1 MLLAEG
7 AIDIAAEFDVK
18 PWDIAAL
25 IPIVREAGGT
35 VTDVDGRRPARHAE
49 HRRDQRRAAPGGSGF
64 AWRVR

>member
-25 IPIVREAGGT
+25 VPIVREAGGT
-35 VTDVDGRRPARHAE
+35 VTSVTGDDRLDGLSILASNGGLHQSVLQVLAAR
-49 HRRDQRRAAPGGSGF
+49 
-64 AWRVR
+64 